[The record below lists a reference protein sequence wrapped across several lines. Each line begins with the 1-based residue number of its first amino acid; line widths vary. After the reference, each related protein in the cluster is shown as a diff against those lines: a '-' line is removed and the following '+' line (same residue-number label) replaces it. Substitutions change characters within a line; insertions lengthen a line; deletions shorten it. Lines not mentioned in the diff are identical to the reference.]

1 MLLYTAFSS
10 LVLDGPI
17 CDCWSRPMIYSSAV
31 NFAGSYIY
39 VSQQMKSCDR
49 GLRLLHCF
57 NCIIVKRG
65 RWGYKVTAIK
75 NLHEVQQTIGIHQT
89 VQETNRSEQEA
100 KRIVH
105 ETNRT
110 VQEAYRTAQATNRTL

>member
-1 MLLYTAFSS
+1 MLSSKGCYILHIVHWSLIDLFVIVGLDLYGLQFCSQ
-10 LVLDGPI
+10 L
-17 CDCWSRPMIYSSAV
+17 
-31 NFAGSYIY
+31 AGAYIY
-39 VSQQMKSCDR
+39 VSQQMKFCDR

-65 RWGYKVTAIK
+65 RGGYKVTAIK

-89 VQETNRSEQEA
+89 VQEMNRSEQEA

-110 VQEAYRTAQATNRTL
+110 VREAYNVP